1 MRQAHNTSASN
12 GLLRAL
18 IALGMLAAAQTRA
31 VTATWTNTAN
41 GTVEYWTNNA
51 NWSASPYPGFT
62 SGNSAYLTNT
72 AAGAYTAL
80 LNFPLTNSVTTLVIS
95 NAAGQASLS
104 VANAAITNA
113 TLTIGSGGRVQLA
126 GGGSITNATLNALGT
141 NANVRLNSGGTLF
154 TTAIVSF
161 GYGASNLSLL
171 VDSSSPVGA
180 SGVWNLG
187 AKRLYIGQSG
197 ATGNVL
203 TINGAVVT
211 NVGDAVMIGYAASA
225 PNNTLVVTNG
235 GQLWCTNNDS
245 GIGYAAGACGE
256 AAYVVGSN
264 SLWNTGNKSLTVGLG
279 NAATGNLLWVDGGT
293 LSLGTALT
301 VGGAAGANYNMATF
315 TNGASLKTGAS
326 SVIGA
331 GGTTGN
337 TLRVVGAAG
346 GGVSLW
352 NTAGPILSI
361 GAAAGSVGNALL
373 VDSGGV
379 VTNVQPTVGSGAG
392 SAGNALAISAGG
404 QVHFNG
410 TMSIGVSGSASNQLT
425 VSGAGALLRN
435 MGSSQQYMGNG
446 TAGNVFRIDNGGLA
460 TNFYNLYVGNAG
472 GNGNSLIVSNGGVLA
487 TANASYVGYSASNNT
502 VVLNGSNTTWQQT
515 GNQVL
520 YLGRNGSS
528 GNVLRIENG
537 ALASGFAPLYLGNT
551 ITDLQNQVILRN
563 GRLITGAGTSIVG
576 NLGAPGNSALID
588 GPAALWDLVA
598 NPLTVGLNAGA
609 SGNSLT
615 IANGGVVTNC
625 ATLKIGSQ
633 SGNGNSLMITNGGQ
647 CWLTG
652 SVECDIGDNAC
663 SNIVEV
669 AGSTT
674 VFGGNYRSLVV
685 GGRSASTGNFMR
697 VSAGA
702 ALQNW
707 SDLIVGS
714 SQSQP
719 GNVGNMLVLTNGAQA
734 LGINKVRVADYPSNA
749 FNNVLLI
756 TDRAVLEA
764 NYLWVNQNATSPG
777 PVAGNMITNAG
788 GIYQFTNALPTIAV
802 SVDGM
807 VYLTSGTIS
816 FRAITNAD
824 VTCNKKGG
832 KLDATSLMSFAGTNA
847 FRLNNA
853 TNLAAGQAYTFTDKL
868 GATNFYRLELFNS
881 SQYRGGAVTIGTN
894 GSLYVSGG
902 VSTIASTL
910 TFNASST
917 LEIDLS
923 SVTNGSALAALGSV
937 ALNGCTLKLNLGTAP
952 AANDTGLILNK
963 QSVGLI
969 TGQFAGGNFATGT
982 CNGTNY
988 TFRIQYTAGAGNNSV
1003 SVTYVP
1009 TIRGTVLLLR

>member
-1 MRQAHNTSASN
+1 MMQAHNTIAGN
-12 GLLRAL
+12 GPLRAL
-18 IALGMLAAAQTRA
+18 IALGILAAAQTRA

-51 NWSASPYPGFT
+51 NWNATPYPGST
-62 SGNSAYLTNT
+62 AANSAYLTNA
-72 AAGAYTAL
+72 AAGAYTAV
-80 LNFPLTNSVTTLVIS
+80 LNGSLPNSITTLAIS
-95 NAAGQASLS
+95 NAAGQAWLN
-104 VANAAITNA
+104 VTNA
-113 TLTIGSGGRVQLA
+113 VLNNPTLTIGSGGRVQLDN
-126 GGGSITNATLNALGT
+126 GSITNVSALNALGT
-141 NANVRLNSGGTLF
+141 NSNLRLDTGGFLF
-154 TTAIVSF
+154 TTANFTF
-161 GYGASNLSLL
+161 GTSLSGLKLL
-171 VDSSSPVGA
+171 VDSASPVGA
-180 SGVWNLG
+180 AGAWNLG
-187 AKRLYIGQSG
+187 GKRLYIGNSA

-279 NAATGNLLWVDGGT
+279 NAATGNVLWVDGGT
-293 LSLGTALT
+293 LTLGTALT
-301 VGGAAGANYNMATF
+301 VGGATGANYNAATF

-337 TLRVVGAAG
+337 TVRVVGAAG
-346 GGVSLW
+346 GALSLW
-352 NTAGPILSI
+352 NAANQTLSV
-361 GAAAGSVGNALL
+361 GSAAGGVGNALL

-392 SAGNALAISAGG
+392 SAGNGLAISAGG

-410 TMSIGVSGSASNQLT
+410 TLSIGVSGSASNQLT

-435 MGSSQQYMGNG
+435 TGSSQQFIGNG
-446 TAGNVFRIDNGGLA
+446 AAGNVFRIDNGGLA

-472 GNGNSLIVSNGGVLA
+472 GGGNSLIVSNGGVLA
-487 TANASYVGYSASNNT
+487 TANASYAGYSASNNT
-502 VVLNGSNTTWQQT
+502 VVISGSNSQWQQT
-515 GNQVL
+515 GGQAF

-537 ALASGFAPLYLGNT
+537 ALATGFAPLYLGNT

-588 GPAALWDLVA
+588 GPTALWDLVA

-633 SGNGNSLMITNGGQ
+633 GGNGNSLTITNGGQ

-652 SVECDIGDNAC
+652 SVECDIGDNAS
-663 SNIVEV
+663 SNTAEI

-674 VFGGNYRSLVV
+674 VFGGNNRSLIV
-685 GGRSASTGNFMR
+685 GGRSASTGNFVR

-714 SQSQP
+714 SQNQG

-734 LGINKVRVADYPSNA
+734 LGVNKVRVADYPSNA
-749 FNNVLLI
+749 FNNVLLV
-756 TDRAVLEA
+756 TDHAVLEA
-764 NYLWVNQNATSPG
+764 NYLWVNQNATPPG
-777 PVAGNMITNAG
+777 PVAGNVITNAG
-788 GIYQFTNALPTIAV
+788 GIYQFTNASPTIAV

-853 TNLAAGQAYTFTDKL
+853 TNTGTAQAYTFTDKL
-868 GATNFYRLELFNS
+868 GATNYYRLELLNS
-881 SQYRGGAVTIGTN
+881 SQYRGGTVTLGTN

-902 VSTIASTL
+902 VSSIASTL

-923 SVTNGSALAALGSV
+923 SVTNGSALV
-937 ALNGCTLKLNLGTAP
+937 AQGGVTLNGCALKLNLGSAP
-952 AANDTGLILNK
+952 TANDTGLILNK
-963 QSVGLI
+963 QSAGPI
-969 TGQFAGGNFATGT
+969 TGQFAGGNTATAT
-982 CNGTNY
+982 CNGTTY
-988 TFRIQYTAGAGNNSV
+988 TFRVQYAAGTGGNGV

-1009 TIRGTVLLLR
+1009 TIRGTALLFR

>member
-1 MRQAHNTSASN
+1 MMQVHNTIASN
-12 GLLRAL
+12 GPLRAL
-18 IALGMLAAAQTRA
+18 IAFGILAATPAWA

-41 GTVEYWTNNA
+41 GTVESWTNNA
-51 NWSASPYPGFT
+51 NWSATPYPGFT
-62 SGNSAYLTNT
+62 SGNSAYLTN
-72 AAGAYTAL
+72 ASAGAYTAV
-80 LNFPLTNSVTTLVIS
+80 LNVPLANSVTTLVIS
-95 NAAGQASLS
+95 NATGQAWLN
-104 VANAAITNA
+104 VTNA
-113 TLTIGSGGRVQLA
+113 VLTNTTLTIGSGGRVQLA
-126 GGGSITNATLNALGT
+126 GGGSITNVTTLNALGT

-293 LSLGTALT
+293 LSLGTAMT
-301 VGGAAGANYNMATF
+301 VGGAAGANYNTATF
-315 TNGASLKTGAS
+315 TNGARFTTGAS

-410 TMSIGVSGSASNQLT
+410 TMSIGVSGSASNQLI

-435 MGSSQQYMGNG
+435 MGSGQQYLGNG

-487 TANASYVGYSASNNT
+487 TVNPSYVGSSAS
-502 VVLNGSNTTWQQT
+502 SNTAILT
-515 GNQVL
+515 G
-520 YLGRNGSS
+520 
-528 GNVLRIENG
+528 
-537 ALASGFAPLYLGNT
+537 T
-551 ITDLQNQVILRN
+551 
-563 GRLITGAGTSIVG
+563 
-576 NLGAPGNSALID
+576 NSR
-588 GPAALWDLVA
+588 WDQA
-598 NPLTVGLNAGA
+598 TYGLTVGANAGA
-609 SGNSLT
+609 MGNNLI
-615 IANGGVVTNC
+615 IANGAAVTN
-625 ATLKIGSQ
+625 AGGMSVGSL
-633 SGNGNSLMITNGGQ
+633 GGMGNSFVVTNGGQ
-647 CWLTG
+647 FSSIG
-652 SVECDIGDNAC
+652 SVDLKIGDRAS
-663 SNIVEV
+663 SNTAWIGGNGAVV
-669 AGSTT
+669 AGLGRSFYVGSAAATGNVLVVDNGGTLAPWTT
-674 VFGGNYRSLVV
+674 VFASRSPGGVGNILIVTNGGQVLV
-685 GGRSASTGNFMR
+685 A
-697 VSAGA
+697 SAG
-702 ALQNW
+702 Q
-707 SDLIVGS
+707 
-714 SQSQP
+714 
-719 GNVGNMLVLTNGAQA
+719 
-734 LGINKVRVADYPSNA
+734 VRVAYEGSNS
-749 FNNVLLI
+749 FNNVLL
-756 TDRAVLEA
+756 VVNGGLLEA
-764 NYLWVNQNATSPG
+764 NNVWINSNCTG
-777 PVAGNMITNAG
+777 PASGNTVTNAG
-788 GIYQFTNALPTIAV
+788 GIYQFTAAAPTITLSNNA
-802 SVDGM
+802 M
-807 VYLTSGTIS
+807 MYLTGGTIS

-824 VTCNKKGG
+824 ITCNKKTGA
-832 KLDATSLMSFAGTNA
+832 LDATALMSFAGRNT

-853 TNLAAGQAYTFTDKL
+853 TNQATGQAYTFTDTL
-868 GATNFYRLELFNS
+868 GATNFYRLELLNS
-881 SQYRGGAVTIGTN
+881 SQYRGGTVAIGTN

-902 VSTIASTL
+902 VSSIASTL
-910 TFNASST
+910 TFSASST

-923 SVTNGSALAALGSV
+923 SVTNGSALTALAGV
-937 ALNGCTLKLNLGTAP
+937 ALNGCALKLNLGSAP
-952 AANDTGLILNK
+952 SASDTGLILNK
-963 QSVGLI
+963 QSAGPI
-969 TGQFAGGNFATGT
+969 TGQFAGGNTATAS

-988 TFRIQYTAGAGNNSV
+988 AFRIQYTAGAGGNGV

-1009 TIRGTVLLLR
+1009 TIKGTALLFR